1 MSGTDVAAIR
11 RSAEKT
17 EQWLRELAD
26 ELGRPGD
33 LRYAFRVLRAFL
45 HALRDRLT
53 VDAAAHL
60 GAQLPEFLRGVYYEG
75 WRPARAPERYH
86 DLGTFLKRVA
96 TDAALSGHTEAASS
110 AEAAACVLRLHV
122 SDGEIRKVAA
132 ALPRGVADLLAEED
146 VWL

>member
-1 MSGTDVAAIR
+1 MDGTDVAALR

-33 LRYAFRVLRAFL
+33 RRYAFRVLRAFL

-75 WRPARAPERYH
+75 WRPSRTPERYH
-86 DLGTFLKRVA
+86 DLETFLRRIA
-96 TDAALSGHTEAASS
+96 RDAGLSGHTEAASC

-122 SDGEIRKVAA
+122 SPGEVRKIRA
-132 ALPRGVADLLAEED
+132 ALPRDVADVLGDED